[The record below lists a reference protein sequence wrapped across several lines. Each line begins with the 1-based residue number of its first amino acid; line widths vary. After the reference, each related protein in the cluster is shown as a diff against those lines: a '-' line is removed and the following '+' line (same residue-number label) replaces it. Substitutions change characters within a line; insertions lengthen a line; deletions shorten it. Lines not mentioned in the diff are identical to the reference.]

1 MDRCGQA
8 RDEIW
13 EAIKASGGVTAIA
26 ARIGVHP
33 THLHKWRRRRKALG
47 EENVARLR
55 AEIPEVSDS
64 VWGAALAPSEGA
76 VAQP

>member
-13 EAIKASGGVTAIA
+13 EAIKAGGGVTAVA

-33 THLHKWRRRRKALG
+33 THLHKWRRRTKALG
-47 EENVARLR
+47 EDNIARLR
-55 AEIPEVSDS
+55 AEIPAVPDA
-64 VWGAALAPSEGA
+64 VWGAALAPADG
-76 VAQP
+76 VAAQS